1 MSIHGIYV
9 NSRLE
14 ELNPEIQLALVR
26 LINSIAEDNAEGR
39 ACAMGKISQIY
50 GRGFYLPPDIEQ
62 RLKTSASKRKEV
74 KNV

>member
-39 ACAMGKISQIY
+39 ACAMMKVSRIY
-50 GRGFYLPPDIEQ
+50 GRGYYLPPDIEQ
-62 RLKTSASKRKEV
+62 KLKTSEIKERI
-74 KNV
+74 KK